1 MFPFYWRY
9 LNDIGS
15 VIWKVMCV
23 YSKIRKKQ
31 EHLAEEYFIK
41 YNQIKIR
48 INKYKQI

>member
-1 MFPFYWRY
+1 MI
-9 LNDIGS
+9 LVQLSEKLCI
-15 VIWKVMCV
+15 

-41 YNQIKIR
+41 YNQIEIR

>member
-1 MFPFYWRY
+1 MI
-9 LNDIGS
+9 LVQLSEKLCI
-15 VIWKVMCV
+15 
-23 YSKIRKKQ
+23 YSKIKKQ